1 MAKQDSKGTKTPIS
15 IYLLPREGPL
25 ILPFSIINRN
35 KPIFYNCYN
44 NVGLDAGL
52 DGNT

>member
-25 ILPFSIINRN
+25 ILALVLLTGTTQYFHII
-35 KPIFYNCYN
+35 C
-44 NVGLDAGL
+44 L
-52 DGNT
+52 